1 MQEADFFMNRKYLK
15 GFTLVELMVVLAI
28 IAVLAGAL
36 IPSMSYFI
44 RNARLKTTNA
54 QAKVVFNAALT
65 VSQEYEAKNLNVLNL
80 QNGDGS
86 QAGLPST
93 VTIDSMTTYD
103 ALNNIAVNM
112 QKRVNKKVKSDD
124 SEGCVWAVKYETKGG
139 TFPVL
144 TASAYATTNVDRYV
158 GCYPVNTPSTSFD
171 GTYQSLDGHVDYWL
185 AYAADGTVLGG

>member
-15 GFTLVELMVVLAI
+15 GFTLVELVVVLTI
-28 IAVLAGAL
+28 VAVLAGAL

-65 VSQEYEAKNLNVLNL
+65 VSQEYEAKNLSVLNL

-103 ALNNIAVNM
+103 TLNNIAVNM
-112 QKRVNKKVKSDD
+112 QERVNNKVKADD
-124 SEGCVWAVKYETKGG
+124 AESCVWAVKYENKGG

-144 TASAYATTNVDRYV
+144 TAAAYATTNVDRYV
-158 GCYPVNTPSTSFD
+158 GCYPVNTPSTGFD
-171 GTYQSLDGHVDYWL
+171 GTYQSLDGNVDYWL
-185 AYAADGTVLGG
+185 AYAADGTIS

>member
-1 MQEADFFMNRKYLK
+1 MNRKYLK

-28 IAVLAGAL
+28 VAVLAGAL

-65 VSQEYEAKNLNVLNL
+65 VSQEYEAKNINVLNL
-80 QNGDGS
+80 KDGVLKT
-86 QAGLPST
+86 GLPSS
-93 VTIDSMTTYD
+93 VTIDSMKKYD
-103 ALNNIAVNM
+103 SVNEHIADIM

-124 SEGCVWAVKYETKGG
+124 SESCVWAVKYENKGG

-144 TASAYATTNVDRYV
+144 TAAAYATTNVDRYV
-158 GCYPVNTPSTSFD
+158 GCYPVNTPSTGFD
-171 GTYQSLDGHVDYWL
+171 MDDYISLDHVDYWL
-185 AYAADGTVLGG
+185 AYAADGTIREDLK

>member
-1 MQEADFFMNRKYLK
+1 MNRKYLK

-28 IAVLAGAL
+28 VAVLAGAL

-65 VSQEYEAKNLNVLNL
+65 VSQEYEAKNLSVLNL
-80 QNGDGS
+80 NDGDPS
-86 QAGLPST
+86 KSGLPST

-103 ALNNIAVNM
+103 SLNNIAKNM
-112 QKRVNKKVKSDD
+112 KERVNKKVKSDD

-139 TFPVL
+139 GTFPVL
-144 TASAYATTNVDRYV
+144 TAAAYATTNVDRYV
-158 GCYPVNTPSTSFD
+158 GCYPVNTPSTGFGMD
-171 GTYQSLDGHVDYWL
+171 NYKSLDGDDNVDYWL
-185 AYAADGTVLGG
+185 AYAADGTIRED

>member
-1 MQEADFFMNRKYLK
+1 MNRKYLK

-28 IAVLAGAL
+28 VAVLAGAL

-65 VSQEYEAKNLNVLNL
+65 VSQEYEAKNLSVLNL
-80 QNGDGS
+80 NDGDPS
-86 QAGLPST
+86 KSGLPST

-103 ALNNIAVNM
+103 TVNEHIADIM
-112 QKRVNKKVKSDD
+112 KKRVDNKVKSDD
-124 SEGCVWAVKYETKGG
+124 SESCVWAVKYENKGG

-144 TASAYATTNVDRYV
+144 TAAAYATTNVDRYV
-158 GCYPVNTPSTSFD
+158 GCYPVNTPSTGFD
-171 GTYQSLDGHVDYWL
+171 GTYQSLDGNVDYWL
-185 AYAADGTVLGG
+185 AYAADGTILGG

>member
-28 IAVLAGAL
+28 VAVLAGAL

-65 VSQEYEAKNLNVLNL
+65 VSQEYEAKNLSVLNL
-80 QNGDGS
+80 NDGDPS
-86 QAGLPST
+86 KSGLPST

-103 ALNNIAVNM
+103 ALNNIAKNM
-112 QKRVNKKVKSDD
+112 KERVDNKVKSDD
-124 SEGCVWAVKYETKGG
+124 SESCVWAVKYENKGG

-158 GCYPVNTPSTSFD
+158 GCYPVNTPSTGFD
-171 GTYQSLDGHVDYWL
+171 GNYQSLDGNVDYWL
-185 AYAADGTVLGG
+185 AYAADGTVIGD

>member
-1 MQEADFFMNRKYLK
+1 MNRKYLK

-28 IAVLAGAL
+28 VAVLAGAL

-65 VSQEYEAKNLNVLNL
+65 VSQEYEAKNLSVLNL
-80 QNGDGS
+80 NDGD
-86 QAGLPST
+86 PSKSGHPSK

-103 ALNNIAVNM
+103 ALNNIAKNM
-112 QKRVNKKVKSDD
+112 KERVDNKVKSDD
-124 SEGCVWAVKYETKGG
+124 SESCVWAVKYENKGG

-144 TASAYATTNVDRYV
+144 TAAAYATTNVDRYV
-158 GCYPVNTPSTSFD
+158 GCYPVNTPSTGFD
-171 GTYQSLDGHVDYWL
+171 GTYQSLDGHIDYWL
-185 AYAADGTVLGG
+185 AYAADGTILGG